1 MGKKILV
8 LTGSPRG
15 SGNSDMLADAFIKGA
30 EESGHSAVKFEA
42 GKKKIG
48 GCTACDQCW
57 TNGHAFV
64 DQDDFYELEPL
75 LESCGVMV
83 LAAPVYWMGF
93 PAQMKAAIDK
103 LYAYGGSGGLRPLA
117 IKESALLLC
126 GGDPAAAEYDYVA
139 QGYKMILS
147 FLGWRDRGVLW
158 QGGTGAPG
166 DISPDALQKAEG
178 MGRGL

>member
-1 MGKKILV
+1 
-8 LTGSPRG
+8 
-15 SGNSDMLADAFIKGA
+15 
-30 EESGHSAVKFEA
+30 
-42 GKKKIG
+42 
-48 GCTACDQCW
+48 
-57 TNGHAFV
+57 
-64 DQDDFYELEPL
+64 
-75 LESCGVMV
+75 MV

-139 QGYKMILS
+139 QGYKMIVS